1 LAQTLRFWLGWL
13 GEVPLVCGR
22 WFAAGAAVAFE
33 LGDPFFQGLNTIPK
47 HKNQVRD
54 SLGISLCQGDEF
66 VTGRSLHHDST
77 QIR

>member
-1 LAQTLRFWLGWL
+1 
-13 GEVPLVCGR
+13 
-22 WFAAGAAVAFE
+22 
-33 LGDPFFQGLNTIPK
+33 